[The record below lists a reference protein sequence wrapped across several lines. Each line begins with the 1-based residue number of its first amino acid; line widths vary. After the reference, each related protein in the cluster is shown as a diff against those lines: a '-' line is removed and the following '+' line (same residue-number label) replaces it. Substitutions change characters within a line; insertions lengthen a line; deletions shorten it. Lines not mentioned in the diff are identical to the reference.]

1 MAATFRVHLKRIILQ
16 KAIDSGQSVMT
27 QKEIHEATKLS
38 LPTIGRWM
46 SGKVDRVEAD
56 TVSLLTKFLG
66 CKMSDLIELEEIEE
80 SQKDPEKV

>member
-1 MAATFRVHLKRIILQ
+1 MTATFKVNLKKIILQ
-16 KAIDSGQSVMT
+16 KAIDGGGGVLT

-56 TVSLLTKFLG
+56 TVLLLTKFLG
-66 CKMSDLIELEEIEE
+66 CSMSDLIELEEVKEK
-80 SQKDPEKV
+80 QKDPA